1 MEWWLSLYV
10 WNAEGACPQWH
21 ITERGGETLNMLSL
35 RKAGDSVSVRV
46 GESLNLLSL
55 RKAGDSVSVRGVCGE
70 WGGGRVTFCPVLS
83 WTFENLKIK

>member
-35 RKAGDSVSVRV
+35 RKAGDSVSVRGGVPQPVVTEEGWRLGECEGSVWRV
-46 GESLNLLSL
+46 GGGGGS
-55 RKAGDSVSVRGVCGE
+55 RSVRC
-70 WGGGRVTFCPVLS
+70 
-83 WTFENLKIK
+83 

>member
-35 RKAGDSVSVRV
+35 RKAGDSVSVR
-46 GESLNLLSL
+46 
-55 RKAGDSVSVRGVCGE
+55 GVCGE
-70 WGGGRVTFCPVLS
+70 WGGGGGVGHVLS
-83 WTFENLKIK
+83 GVELDFRKSENKIM